1 MSAFKVGDN
10 FEYWRTRSS
19 PPPPMDTDQVTDE
32 LNAREQALRKLPLPY
47 SLALRLRDAG
57 VAPEVICEYLDL
69 EVSALEGIYRI
80 AAAKLI
86 PAQERIRSGY
96 DEHH

>member
-32 LNAREQALRKLPLPY
+32 LNAREQALTKLLLPY
-47 SLALRLRDAG
+47 SLA
-57 VAPEVICEYLDL
+57 
-69 EVSALEGIYRI
+69 
-80 AAAKLI
+80 
-86 PAQERIRSGY
+86 
-96 DEHH
+96 